1 MRPRLVKVAWPN
13 HAAVGVADTAE
24 PHPEGIELK
33 PLAMAAVVQPIMMMA
48 VKCLA
53 HAKAAGQF
61 VDGIKAMRVRAGG
74 LMRD

>member
-1 MRPRLVKVAWPN
+1 
-13 HAAVGVADTAE
+13 
-24 PHPEGIELK
+24 
-33 PLAMAAVVQPIMMMA
+33 MAAVVQPIMMMA